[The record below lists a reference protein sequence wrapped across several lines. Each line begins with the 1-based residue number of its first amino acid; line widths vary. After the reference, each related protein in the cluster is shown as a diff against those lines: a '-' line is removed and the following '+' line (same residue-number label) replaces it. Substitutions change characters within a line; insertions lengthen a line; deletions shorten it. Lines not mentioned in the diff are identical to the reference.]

1 MPRYDVHV
9 EGARGTVVGDYAT
22 VFQVFAKAEPAV
34 ADSIRAPEFAT
45 LVDERTRG
53 FVGREFVFDEVQR
66 VLQGD
71 ESPSG
76 YVVIRGEP
84 GIGKTAIAA
93 QLVKANGWVHHF
105 NVAQQGIR
113 SPRDFLRN
121 VCAQLIAR
129 HGLDHTALAADAG
142 EDSGFFSR
150 LLKEASD
157 RTKPVVIVVDALDE
171 AEDTGLPPA
180 ANRLFLPKVLPEGVF
195 MILTTR
201 EDHDYRLDVD
211 RATDIWLRDDDPAN
225 QADVRCFVD
234 RFVEEHGEAMA
245 PRIAA
250 WGLDGPAFAEQLTSL
265 SEGNFMYLVY
275 VLPDIEAGR
284 LTPENAGD
292 IGELPRGL
300 RSYYQRHWRE
310 MRDADRQRFEDE
322 QRPVLCMLA
331 IAREP
336 VTLAQVGAWTALEPS
351 RVRGVV
357 NEWRQFL
364 NESAGGA
371 FRVYHRSFADFLDAE
386 EDLAYYHRRIAD
398 AALAKVPGLGLT

>member
-1 MPRYDVHV
+1 VAQYDVHV

-22 VFQVFAKAEPAV
+22 VFQVFAGAERGV
-34 ADSIRAPEFAT
+34 ADAIRSLEFAT
-45 LVDERTRG
+45 LLDERTRD
-53 FVGREFVFDEVQR
+53 FIGRDFVFAAVER
-66 VLQGD
+66 VLRGD
-71 ESPSG
+71 EGPSG

-129 HGLDHTALAADAG
+129 HELDHTALAADAG
-142 EDSGFFSR
+142 EDSGFLSR
-150 LLKEASD
+150 LLAEAAQ
-157 RTKPVVIVVDALDE
+157 RTKPIVIVVDALDE

-225 QADVRCFVD
+225 QADVRRYVE
-234 RFVEEHGEAMA
+234 RFVEEHDDAMA

-250 WGLDGPAFAEQLTSL
+250 WRLDRAAFAEQLTAL

-275 VLPDIEAGR
+275 VLVDIERGR

-310 MRDADRQRFEDE
+310 MRDADRQRFEEE

-336 VTLAQVGAWTALEPS
+336 VPPAQVGEWTGLEPS
-351 RVRGVV
+351 RVRGVLA
-357 NEWRQFL
+357 EWRQFL
-364 NESAGGA
+364 NESPGGA
-371 FRVYHRSFADFLDAE
+371 YRLYHRSFADFLDAE
-386 EDLAYYHRRIAD
+386 EDLAYYHRQIAD